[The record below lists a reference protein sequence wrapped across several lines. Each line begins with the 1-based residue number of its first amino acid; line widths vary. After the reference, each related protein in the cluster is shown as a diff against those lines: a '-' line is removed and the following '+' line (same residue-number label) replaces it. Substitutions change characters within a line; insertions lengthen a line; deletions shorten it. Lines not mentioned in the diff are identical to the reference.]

1 MTLVHVEAVSNGY
14 SYNSDGGET
23 SLVTAVNL
31 TGGGRIVLARHGDGT
46 NVLTSMPP
54 NGML

>member
-31 TGGGRIVLARHGDGT
+31 TGGGRIVL
-46 NVLTSMPP
+46 TSEGHTDADTIASDP
-54 NGML
+54 L